1 MARHSLDIAGIG
13 GSVVQLGRALERL
26 DNPVPLKDASTKPPQ
41 HTGRKKKLAVGQKE
55 DDHSEHGFEMKM

>member
-1 MARHSLDIAGIG
+1 MNNLLSNLLKYADKTKEILLDMAM
-13 GSVVQLGRALERL
+13 
-26 DNPVPLKDASTKPPQ
+26 KPPQ